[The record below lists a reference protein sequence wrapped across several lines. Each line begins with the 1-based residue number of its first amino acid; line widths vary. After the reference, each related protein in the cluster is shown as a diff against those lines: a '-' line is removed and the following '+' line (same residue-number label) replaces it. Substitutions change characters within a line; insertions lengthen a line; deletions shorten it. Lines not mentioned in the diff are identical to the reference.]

1 MTRLSEVSVTI
12 ESVAADAGR
21 SGLSELSLTVYQ
33 DHPDEDDK
41 TLFPSIKRRKRGEYE

>member
-1 MTRLSEVSVTI
+1 MSLSEVSVTV
-12 ESVAADAGR
+12 ESVAADAGP
-21 SGLSELSLTVYQ
+21 SGLSELSLTYQ